1 MGFHLKQKHMI
12 DFLFPIALFFVFA
25 LSALTLVLFA
35 ARIYRSTTENSS
47 LQYTSRTGLS
57 YISEKIHQNDG
68 NGTIALGS
76 FDGCDALIM
85 DQFYGEEVYHTYI
98 YAYRHAYGQELKEL
112 FIKDGVAASAADGR
126 TILEIQDFSIEQLSE
141 NLFQFDCTDAKNQAS
156 STIVG
161 IRSRQGM

>member
-1 MGFHLKQKHMI
+1 MGFRLRRKHMI
-12 DFLFPIALFFVFA
+12 DLLFPIALFFVFA

-35 ARIYRSTTENSS
+35 ARVYRSTTENSS

-68 NGTIALGS
+68 NGAITLGS

-85 DQFYGEEVYHTYI
+85 EQELGEETYLTYI
-98 YAYRHAYGQELKEL
+98 YANDQSLKEL
-112 FIKDGVAASAADGR
+112 FIKSGVNAKAADGR
-126 TILEIQDFSIEQLSE
+126 TILDIQNFSIRQLSE
-141 NLFQFDCTDAKNQAS
+141 NLFRFDCTDAKGQAS

-161 IRSRQGM
+161 VRSK

>member
-1 MGFHLKQKHMI
+1 MGFHLRRKHMI
-12 DFLFPIALFFVFA
+12 DLLFPIALFFVFA

-35 ARIYRSTTENSS
+35 ARVYRSTTENSS

-68 NGTIALGS
+68 NGAITLGS

-85 DQFYGEEVYHTYI
+85 EQELGEKTYLTYI
-98 YAYRHAYGQELKEL
+98 YANDQSLKEL
-112 FIKDGVAASAADGR
+112 FIKSGVNAKAADGR
-126 TILEIQDFSIEQLSE
+126 TILDIQNFSIRQLSE
-141 NLFQFDCTDAKNQAS
+141 NLFRFDCTDAKGQTS

-161 IRSRQGM
+161 VRSK

>member
-1 MGFHLKQKHMI
+1 MRFHLKRRHMI

-68 NGTIALGS
+68 NGAITLGS
-76 FDGCDALIM
+76 FDGCEALIM
-85 DQFYGEEVYHTYI
+85 EQRYGEDTYCTYI
-98 YAYRHAYGQELKEL
+98 YAYEKNLKEL
-112 FIKDGVAASAADGR
+112 FIKDGVDANAADGR
-126 TILEIQDFSIEQLSE
+126 TILEIQDFSIEQISDH
-141 NLFQFDCTDAKNQAS
+141 LFRFDCTDAKSQAS
-156 STIVG
+156 SAIVG
-161 IRSRQGM
+161 IRSNQEP

>member
-1 MGFHLKQKHMI
+1 MI
-12 DFLFPIALFFVFA
+12 DLLFPIALFFVFA

-35 ARIYRSTTENSS
+35 ARVYRSTTENSS

-68 NGTIALGS
+68 NGAITLGS

-85 DQFYGEEVYHTYI
+85 EQELGEETYLT
-98 YAYRHAYGQELKEL
+98 YLKEL
-112 FIKDGVAASAADGR
+112 FIKSGVNAKAADGR
-126 TILEIQDFSIEQLSE
+126 TILDIQNFSIRQLSE
-141 NLFQFDCTDAKNQAS
+141 NLFRFDCTDAKGQAS

-161 IRSRQGM
+161 VRSK

>member
-98 YAYRHAYGQELKEL
+98 YAYGQELKEL
-112 FIKDGVAASAADGR
+112 FIRDGVTASAADGR